1 MPAPRRAVGALLAVT
16 LVAGCGSWV
25 PPRPGSGAGGNVPGT
40 TAGAAATAAPSAA
53 TLPPSPTPTASPS
66 PRPTARPTSSP
77 APTPADTPWDP
88 AKFGFWAKGMSGE
101 VMAFMPV
108 GQIRYAIDEMDW
120 DVVST
125 VVFFSLEA
133 GRNGRIVEDSGWRA
147 WNSARMD
154 ELIAKA
160 HATGTKVVMSLERF
174 SWSPGQ
180 TRLTA
185 ALLGS
190 AAARERLAREV
201 AAEVVRRG
209 VDGVNVDFE
218 PVPAGRKAEFTA
230 FVRSLRKE
238 LDSRRPDYQL
248 TFAVVGH
255 HGSYDIASLVGPD
268 AADAVYLMGYQY
280 SGTWS
285 KVAGSTAPMGGGRY
299 DVVDTVKGLLKSVE
313 PHEIIVGAPFYGHA
327 WPTATS
333 ALNARTIG
341 GGFDVQYQYA
351 LATARAHGIR
361 YDPVQ
366 QVAWTRYRARA
377 CATCPVHW
385 YQLYFDDHRAIAYKW
400 AWIKRQKLL
409 GGGVW
414 TIGFEGGPGA
424 LTAAGREAWL
434 DPGPALVAPGGAAAI
449 VRPVAN
455 RRSPVGSFG
464 G

>member
-1 MPAPRRAVGALLAVT
+1 MHVIRRAVAAYLAVT
-16 LVAGCGSWV
+16 LVAGCGSDGL
-25 PPRPGSGAGGNVPGT
+25 PRPSTTGSASDPTT
-40 TAGAAATAAPSAA
+40 TAAAVETPALSPTAAP
-53 TLPPSPTPTASPS
+53 TPTSSPTASPT
-66 PRPTARPTSSP
+66 PVPTPSPTSSP
-77 APTPADTPWDP
+77 PTTAWDP
-88 AKFGFWAKGMSGE
+88 AKFGFQAKGLAGE
-101 VMAFMPV
+101 MMVFMPI

-133 GRNGRIVEDSGWRA
+133 GRDGQILEDSGWKA
-147 WNSARMD
+147 WNATRMD
-154 ELIAKA
+154 ELITKA
-160 HATGTKVVMSLERF
+160 HSTGTKVVMSLERF

-185 ALLGS
+185 ALLDS

-201 AAEVVRRG
+201 AAEVERRG

-218 PVPAGRKAEFTA
+218 PIPSGRKAEFTA

-238 LDSRRPDYQL
+238 LDSRRAGYQL

-255 HGSYDIASLVGPD
+255 HGSWDIASLVGPD

-299 DVVDTVKGLLKSVE
+299 DVVDTVKSILKSVE
-313 PHEIIVGAPFYGHA
+313 RHELIVGAPYYGHA
-327 WPTATS
+327 WPTASS
-333 ALNARTIG
+333 ALNSRTIG
-341 GGFDVQYQYA
+341 GGFDVIYERA

-377 CATCPVHW
+377 CTTCPVTW
-385 YQLYFDDHRAIAYKW
+385 YQLYFDDHRAIAHKW
-400 AWIKRQKLL
+400 AWFKRQKLL

-424 LTAAGREAWL
+424 LTAAAREAWL
-434 DPGPALVAPGGAAAI
+434 DPGAPLAAP
-449 VRPVAN
+449 R
-455 RRSPVGSFG
+455 
-464 G
+464 